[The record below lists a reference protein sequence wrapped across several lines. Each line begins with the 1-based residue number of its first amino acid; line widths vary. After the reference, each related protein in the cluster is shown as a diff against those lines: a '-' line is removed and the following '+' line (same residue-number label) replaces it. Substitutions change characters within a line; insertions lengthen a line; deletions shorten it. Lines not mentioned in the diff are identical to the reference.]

1 MSRSA
6 PSRPG
11 SSSSDPPEG
20 AAPAAAD
27 HGALVAALHAWGEG
41 VRPDLPWRRDRRPWA
56 VLVSEAMLQ
65 QTQVA
70 RVAPRF
76 AAFVARWPDPAAL
89 AADPLADVLEAW
101 AGLGYYRRARDLH
114 AAARVIVER
123 HGGEVPDDL
132 AALRALPGVGP
143 YTARAVLALAFG
155 RDVGVVDTNA
165 ARVLSRA
172 FAGAPLR
179 ATAVQRLADALVP
192 PGSGRAHTEAVL
204 DLGATVCTARSPRCD
219 VCPLAHGCAW
229 RAGGAA
235 APAPRRRPP
244 GRRGRRRGSRARTG
258 RGAGGC
264 WRRCAPGRCG
274 ATTSPRPP
282 GGRRTRTAR
291 SVSPTASSPT
301 ASRRG
306 GAGAWSRRRDR
317 ADRGGPDGARGRA

>member
-1 MSRSA
+1 MPA
-6 PSRPG
+6 PV
-11 SSSSDPPEG
+11 
-20 AAPAAAD
+20 AAD
-27 HGALVAALHAWGEG
+27 HWALVAALHAWGDG

-76 AAFVARWPDPAAL
+76 TAFLARWPDPAAL

-114 AAARVIVER
+114 AAARAIVAR

-172 FAGAPLR
+172 FAGAPLT
-179 ATAVQRLADALVP
+179 ASAVQRLADALVP
-192 PGSGRAHTEAVL
+192 SGTGRAHTEAVL
-204 DLGATVCTARSPRCD
+204 DLGATVCTARAPRCD
-219 VCPLAHGCAW
+219 VCPLARGCAW
-229 RAGGAA
+229 R
-235 APAPRRRPP
+235 
-244 GRRGRRRGSRARTG
+244 
-258 RGAGGC
+258 GAGGD
-264 WRRCAPGRCG
+264 APDPA
-274 ATTSPRPP
+274 ATTAGTSRPQARFE
-282 GGRRTRTAR
+282 GSDRQGRGRLLAALRTGPVRRADLAAAAGWPDDPDRAAR
-291 SVSPTASSPT
+291 VADGLV
-301 ASRRG
+301 ADGLAARRG
-306 GAGAWSRRRDR
+306 GRLV
-317 ADRGGPDGARGRA
+317 PPP